1 VLDARRALRR
11 QIVLVRCDADA
22 PEVEAVGVPA
32 ALNGGVGADL
42 ATAVVADGLRQAVE
56 LCGFELEENAL

>member
-1 VLDARRALRR
+1 VRR
-11 QIVLVRCDADA
+11 DADA
-22 PEVEAVGVPA
+22 AEVEAVGVPA
-32 ALNGGVGADL
+32 ALDGDVGADL

>member
-11 QIVLVRCDADA
+11 QIVLVRRDADA

-32 ALNGGVGADL
+32 ALDGDVGADL
-42 ATAVVADGLRQAVE
+42 ATAVVADGVGEAVK

>member
-1 VLDARRALRR
+1 VRR
-11 QIVLVRCDADA
+11 DADA

-32 ALNGGVGADL
+32 ALDGGVGADL